1 MLEPRNKATRDYSPL
16 NHRHHGGSP
25 HCQRPCQ
32 SLASERELLAAS
44 RLAIMVWTGRRDS
57 GWGRMDLPANGICGQ
72 ALHRR
77 CHRDMVDPQPD
88 TAPSPWWKPNSW
100 SSWRGH
106 EHGLMDE
113 KGQEGQEA
121 SGCAQQARAVRSCGR
136 ILRGVRN
143 LGRPG
148 ASSCGRGLP
157 GDSHLGDS
165 ASKSPCL
172 SSCP

>member
-77 CHRDMVDPQPD
+77 CHRDMVDPQSD

-136 ILRGVRN
+136 ILSGVRN
-143 LGRPG
+143 LGCPG
-148 ASSCGRGLP
+148 ARSCGRGLP
-157 GDSHLGDS
+157 GSTGYRERGEG
-165 ASKSPCL
+165 
-172 SSCP
+172 